1 MNDTRRKAIAKAIGS
16 ISEARGLLEEILGDE
31 QSAYDNLPLSIQD
44 GERGERMAEVLS
56 EIENAVDDLE
66 NLESVLEDA
75 KA

>member
-1 MNDTRRKAIAKAIGS
+1 MNTKRRKMIAKAIGS
-16 ISEARGLLEEILGDE
+16 ISEARGLLEEVHSDE
-31 QSAYDNLPLSIQD
+31 QSAYDNMPLSIQES
-44 GERGERMAEVLS
+44 ERGERMAEVIS